1 MTPGFRTPIVLNRAF
16 LSPADRVDFACSASA
31 YLDRLFKRDAAL
43 LQDTM
48 ATLQEA
54 WCEDAIKALASAV
67 YDDEVALKRALRL
80 MRQRVVARLWTRDLT
95 GLADLQEV
103 VETTTLMAEIAVRA
117 ALAHLYRWHVG
128 RYGAPIGAESRAV
141 QTLIVIGF
149 GKLGGRELNVSSD
162 IDLVV
167 CYPEDGATASGSL
180 SNAEFFTTLTRK
192 LIGVLSEMTEDGYVF
207 RVDLRLRPY
216 GDSGPLVGSFAM
228 LETYYQTQGREWER
242 YAWIK
247 ARPIVGVRADEL
259 MQMLRPFVYRR
270 YLDFGAFGSMR
281 ELHAQ
286 IRSEVRR
293 RDLIDDIKRG
303 PGGIRELEF
312 SVQVFQLIRGGR
324 DANLRTT
331 STRDALK
338 HLGERVLLPSNA
350 VIELEQAYLF
360 LRSLEHRLQYRNDQQ
375 THRLPS
381 DAAEREALAASLGFA
396 DLAHFEEA
404 LRHHRA
410 RVSTHFD
417 AIFSTQNKQNDRH
430 AFLSLWESGD
440 AVHGTAWLGALG
452 FSDAAALW
460 DVLVRVRQSSR
471 YRQLP
476 DSGKTRFD
484 ALLPLL
490 IEGAAGQAESN
501 ATVHRLLQLLE
512 SIGRREAYLALLN
525 EYPQALKQVVA
536 LCGASPWAA
545 HYLAQHPLLLDELL
559 DPRGMDFV
567 ADRASLKNTLAASL
581 ATATDTGERMDALRH
596 FKHSHVFRLLA
607 HDLAGSLALETLSD
621 RLSDIAEVILQA
633 LISLCWDTMANPHV
647 SVPRF
652 AIIAYGKLGGREL
665 GYASD
670 LDLVFLYHDEDVRAP
685 ENYARLAQRINTWLT
700 SLTPAGMLYETDLR
714 LRPNGASG
722 LLVSDIDAFEVY
734 QRDSAWIWEH
744 QALTRARAVAG
755 DLAVGARFEN
765 IRRAV
770 LQAPRTPASVRDA
783 VIEMREKML
792 AGHPNDSDLF
802 DIKHDRGGLVDAE
815 FSVQYL
821 VLTHAHDHP
830 DMVDNAGN
838 IALLGIASRHG
849 LVPSAI
855 AQNAQSAYRKLRSL
869 QHAIKLRG
877 EKFAR
882 IDPVQVQN
890 ERTAIV
896 TLWQAMFD

>member
-1 MTPGFRTPIVLNRAF
+1 MTRGFRTPITLNRAF
-16 LSPADRVDFACSASA
+16 SSAAERVDFARSASA
-31 YLDRLFKRDAAL
+31 YLDRLLKRDPVL
-43 LQDTM
+43 LQETM
-48 ATLQEA
+48 ATLHEA
-54 WCEDAIKALASAV
+54 WSEDAINALVSAV
-67 YDDEVALKRALRL
+67 YDDEAALKRALRL
-80 MRQRVVARLWTRDLT
+80 MRQRVVARLWTRDLA
-95 GLADLQEV
+95 GLADLHEV
-103 VETTTLMAEIAVRA
+103 VETTTQMAEIAVRT
-117 ALAHLYRWHVG
+117 ALAHLYRWHVD
-128 RYGAPIGAESRAV
+128 RYGEPIGAESRNV
-141 QTLIVIGF
+141 QTLIIIGF

-162 IDLVV
+162 IDLIS
-167 CYPEDGATASGSL
+167 CYPEDGATAGDTL
-180 SNAEFFTTLTRK
+180 SNIEFFTTLTRK

-247 ARPIVGVRADEL
+247 ARPLVGDRADEL

-293 RDLIDDIKRG
+293 RDLVDDIKRG

-312 SVQVFQLIRGGR
+312 SVQVFQLIRGGQ

-338 HLGERVLLPSNA
+338 HLGERGLLPSNA
-350 VIELEQAYLF
+350 VSELEQAYLF

-375 THRLPS
+375 THRLPNE
-381 DAAEREALAASLGFA
+381 AAQREALAASMGFA
-396 DLAHFEEA
+396 DLAQFEEA

-410 RVSTHFD
+410 RVSAHFD
-417 AIFSTQNKQNDRH
+417 AIFSTQNGQNNRH
-430 AFLSLWESGD
+430 TFLSLWESGD
-440 AVHGTAWLGALG
+440 AVQGTAWLDELG
-452 FSDAAALW
+452 FGDPAALW
-460 DVLVRVRQSSR
+460 DVLARVRQSSR

-476 DSGKTRFD
+476 DSGKARFD

-490 IEGAAGQAESN
+490 IEGAAAQAEPE
-501 ATVHRLLQLLE
+501 ATVQRLLQLLE

-525 EYPQALKQVVA
+525 EYPQALKQVIA

-545 HYLAQHPLLLDELL
+545 HYLAQHPLLLDELI
-559 DPRGMDFV
+559 DPRALDFV
-567 ADRASLKNTLAASL
+567 ADRASLEKTLAVALS
-581 ATATDTGERMDALRH
+581 TATDTGERMDALRH

-607 HDLAGSLALETLSD
+607 QDLAGGLALETLSD
-621 RLSDIAEVILQA
+621 RLSDVAEVILQA
-633 LISLCWDTMANPHV
+633 LIPLCWDTMASPHV
-647 SVPRF
+647 PVPRF

-700 SLTPAGMLYETDLR
+700 SLTPAGTLYETDLR

-722 LLVSDIDAFEVY
+722 LLVSDIDAFEAY

-755 DLAVGARFEN
+755 DVTVGSRFETV
-765 IRRAV
+765 RRAV
-770 LQAPRTPASVRDA
+770 LQAVRTPASVREA

-792 AGHPNDSDLF
+792 AAHPNASDLF

-821 VLTHAHDHP
+821 VLTHAHDYP
-830 DMVDNAGN
+830 DMADNAGN
-838 IALLGIASRHG
+838 IALLGSASRHG
-849 LVPSAI
+849 LVPSDI
-855 AQNAQSAYRKLRSL
+855 AQNAQSAYRTLRSL
-869 QHAIKLRG
+869 QHAVKLRG

-882 IDPVQVQN
+882 IDPVRVES
-890 ERTAIV
+890 ERASIVALWHAI
-896 TLWQAMFD
+896 FG